1 MRKIITAAAQMGA
14 IQKNEPRDQV
24 VERMLVLL
32 EEAKR
37 ESVDF
42 VVYPELT
49 LTTFFPRY
57 FMEDQSEIDFWF
69 EKEMP
74 NEATKPLFKKCKEYG
89 IAISFGY
96 AELTEEGKHF
106 NSSVIVDKQGE
117 IIGKYRKI
125 HLPGHHE
132 YDPQRSHQH
141 LEKRYFLPGDLGFP
155 VFRSMGGILGMCIC
169 NDRRWPETYRVMGL
183 QGVEMIT
190 LGYNTPSVNNLDMSE
205 GPSKRHFH
213 NRLVQQSGA
222 YQNSTWVVGVA
233 KAGIEDGNHM
243 IGGSLIINPNGE
255 IIAEAKTEED
265 ELLIHD
271 CDLTE
276 CDFGKQSVFDFS
288 SHRRIEHY
296 KIISEQTGVV
306 LPIEN

>member
-74 NEATKPLFKKCKEYG
+74 NEATKPLFKKSKEYG

-106 NSSVIVDKQGE
+106 NSSVIVDKRGE
-117 IIGKYRKI
+117 IIGI
-125 HLPGHHE
+125 SLGGFIIILQNVFGLIPLPS
-132 YDPQRSHQH
+132 DI
-141 LEKRYFLPGDLGFP
+141 YFINTLPMKLT
-155 VFRSMGGILGMCIC
+155 VW
-169 NDRRWPETYRVMGL
+169 N
-183 QGVEMIT
+183 
-190 LGYNTPSVNNLDMSE
+190 
-205 GPSKRHFH
+205 
-213 NRLVQQSGA
+213 
-222 YQNSTWVVGVA
+222 
-233 KAGIEDGNHM
+233 
-243 IGGSLIINPNGE
+243 LIIIPSISCV
-255 IIAEAKTEED
+255 II
-265 ELLIHD
+265 LLSSYIASKKASSIEPKLA
-271 CDLTE
+271 LTWN
-276 CDFGKQSVFDFS
+276 K
-288 SHRRIEHY
+288 
-296 KIISEQTGVV
+296 
-306 LPIEN
+306 